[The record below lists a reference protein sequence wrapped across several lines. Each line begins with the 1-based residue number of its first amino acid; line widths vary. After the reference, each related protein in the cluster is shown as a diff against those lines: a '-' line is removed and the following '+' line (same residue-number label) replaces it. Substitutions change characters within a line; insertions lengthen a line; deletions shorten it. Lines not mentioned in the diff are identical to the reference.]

1 MEKERKEQYVS
12 PESEALELQGLE
24 GMMAVSLKD
33 NEYEQ
38 EKW

>member
-1 MEKERKEQYVS
+1 MIEQTKEQYVS
-12 PESEALELQGLE
+12 PESEALELRFE

-33 NEYEQ
+33 NEYEE

>member
-1 MEKERKEQYVS
+1 MEKEWKEQYVS
-12 PESEALELQGLE
+12 PVSEAFELGLE
-24 GMMAVSLKD
+24 GMIAVSLKD